1 MAGHYCGL
9 QVIESL
15 SQILLSIR
23 QFLGLALL
31 DGGHFSCG
39 KGFGGSGLLLCH
51 SLFFEVILEV
61 VLEDN
66 PAVEAFI
73 HDQSGLGLSSKV

>member
-1 MAGHYCGL
+1 M
-9 QVIESL
+9 SS
-15 SQILLSIR
+15 SQILLSIH

-31 DGGHFSCG
+31 VGGHFPCG
-39 KGFGGSGLLLCH
+39 KSFGGPGLLLCH

-73 HDQSGLGLSSKV
+73 PDRSGLALSGKV